1 MLIGFSFPSIFA
13 ILCCLWIPCN
23 INSTQWQHSHWP
35 TSGDGCF
42 ESHNSFMS
50 QQLCTPRCSALEISD
65 FKPKKCFR
73 IRDFSKL
80 LWQYIRWRLDRIPLE
95 TTLPVDW
102 IAFFGHQVASRNE
115 KMPTTKNNQKLS
127 SLSCR
132 SARSSAGNGI
142 SRLCFTAPFLL

>member
-35 TSGDGCF
+35 TSGMVALKATTPSWANSSAHQGAPPGDFRFQAEKMLPDPGFF
-42 ESHNSFMS
+42 EVVVTIYP
-50 QQLCTPRCSALEISD
+50 LTPRQDSFGNHSSCG
-65 FKPKKCFR
+65 
-73 IRDFSKL
+73 
-80 LWQYIRWRLDRIPLE
+80 LDR
-95 TTLPVDW
+95 V
-102 IAFFGHQVASRNE
+102 FGHQVASRNE